1 MIKSI
6 ALENFMS
13 HQATRI
19 ELAPGVTVITGPNN
33 VGKSALVEAVR
44 SLVQNPGQ
52 KYSIRHGA
60 KQAVVRIEL
69 DSGEIIEWVR
79 TDKTAYYR
87 LFRPQVNGGEEIGDP
102 EEYRKI
108 GLTVPEDIQTL
119 LRLGRVETESGDID
133 IHIGNQRDPIFLLD
147 SPGSHAAS
155 FFAASTEAEYL
166 LRMRQALKSRVD
178 YAKTSRKVLA
188 GEGQTLEKVLCRYQ
202 PLEGLEP
209 DLARAEQTYEL
220 ICLYQKSIPELSGFI
235 GNLKDKERALSQQQQ
250 NAAILERLGLP
261 PELQEIAGL
270 EALLQHWRQIAN
282 NAKVA
287 AARSQALDP
296 LSSHPRLEETAFLD
310 HLAARLEETEKLLKQ
325 RQQEQEILLDLAEP
339 SAVTPVSDL
348 KNLAESIRRLD
359 LALATNRSLSR
370 VFQDF
375 QELPIIQDLLP
386 LEQLLEDLRSRE
398 DLKNRSHYRQEALAV
413 LTSPPDFLDV
423 DDLIDL
429 LANLFRLHDKQQYL
443 ESLSATL
450 GGLAAIPEIAPTRDL
465 EELIGRTAGVMQELS
480 PKRQERDSLEEALK
494 QKRAEVEEL
503 IRETGICPLCGSPMD
518 VSHFLEAVHG

>member
-13 HQATRI
+13 HQATWI

-44 SLVQNPGQ
+44 SLVHNPSQ

-87 LFRPQVNGGEEIGDP
+87 LFRPRVNSEEEICDP

-133 IHIGNQRDPIFLLD
+133 IHIGNQRAPIFLLD

-178 YAKTSRKVLA
+178 YAKTSSRVLA
-188 GEGQTLEKVLCRYQ
+188 SECQAIEKALCRYQ

-209 DLARAEQTYEL
+209 DLAQAEQTYEL

-235 GNLKDKERALSQQQQ
+235 GNLKDKERTLNQQQQ

-270 EALLQHWRQIAN
+270 ETLLLHWHQIAN

-296 LSSHPRLEETAFLD
+296 LSSHPLLEETAFFA
-310 HLAARLEETEKLLKQ
+310 HLTARLEETEKLLKQ
-325 RQQEQEILLDLAEP
+325 RQQEQGILVELVEP
-339 SAVTPVSDL
+339 SDVTPVSDL

-375 QELPIIQDLLP
+375 QEPPIIQDWLP
-386 LEQLLEDLRSRE
+386 LEQLLEDMRSRE
-398 DLKNRSHYRQEALAV
+398 YLKNRAHHRQEALV
-413 LTSPPDFLDV
+413 ILTSPPDFPDV
-423 DDLIDL
+423 GDLIDL
-429 LANLFRLHDKQQYL
+429 LANLFRLYDKQHYL
-443 ESLSATL
+443 ERLSATL
-450 GGLAAIPEIAPTRDL
+450 GGLAAIPELAPTRDL
-465 EELIGRTAGVMQELS
+465 EDLIGRTAGVMQELS

-503 IRETGICPLCGSPMD
+503 IRETGLCPLCGSPMD

>member
-44 SLVQNPGQ
+44 SLVQNPSQ

-79 TDKTAYYR
+79 TEKTAYYR
-87 LFRPQVNGGEEIGDP
+87 LFRPQANGEEELGEP

-119 LRLGRVETESGDID
+119 LRLGRVDTESGDID
-133 IHIGNQRDPIFLLD
+133 IHVGNQRDPIFLLD

-166 LRMRQALKSRVD
+166 LRMRQALKSRAD
-178 YAKTSRKVLA
+178 YAKTSSKVLA
-188 GEGQTLEKVLCRYQ
+188 SEGQTLEKAICRYQ
-202 PLEGLEP
+202 PLEGIEP
-209 DLARAEQTYEL
+209 DLAQAEQTYEL
-220 ICLYQKSIPELSGFI
+220 ICLNQKSIPELSGFI
-235 GNLKDKERALSQQQQ
+235 GNLTDKERTLSQQQQ
-250 NAAILERLGLP
+250 SAAILERLGLP
-261 PELQEIAGL
+261 PELREIAGL
-270 EALLQHWRQIAN
+270 EALLQYWRQIVNKAM
-282 NAKVA
+282 VA
-287 AARSQALDP
+287 AARSEALEP
-296 LSSHPRLEETAFLD
+296 LSSHPLLEETAFLA
-310 HLAARLEETEKLLKQ
+310 HLSGRLKETERLLKQ
-325 RQQEQEILLDLAEP
+325 RQQEQEILTELAEP
-339 SAVTPVSDL
+339 STVTPVKDL
-348 KNLAESIRRLD
+348 KNLAEAIRRLD
-359 LALATNRSLSR
+359 LRLATNRILSK

-375 QELPIIQDLLP
+375 QEPPIIQDLLP
-386 LEQLLEDLRSRE
+386 LEQFLEDLRSRE
-398 DLKNRSHYRQEALAV
+398 ELKNRSHHRQEALAV
-413 LTSPPDFLDV
+413 LASPPDFADAG
-423 DDLIDL
+423 DLI
-429 LANLFRLHDKQQYL
+429 NLIGSLSRLHDKKHHL
-443 ESLSATL
+443 ESLSGAL

-480 PKRQERDSLEEALK
+480 LKRQERDSMEEALK
-494 QKRAEVEEL
+494 QKRTEVQEL
-503 IRETGICPLCGSPMD
+503 IRETGLCPLCGSPMD

>member
-1 MIKSI
+1 
-6 ALENFMS
+6 MS
-13 HQATRI
+13 HQATWI

-44 SLVQNPGQ
+44 SLVQNPSQ

-60 KQAVVRIEL
+60 KQAVVRLEF

-87 LFRPQVNGGEEIGDP
+87 LFRPKADGEEELGDP
-102 EEYRKI
+102 EVYRKI
-108 GLTVPEDIQTL
+108 GLTVPEDIQAL

-178 YAKTSRKVLA
+178 YAKASSKILA
-188 GEGQTLEKVLCRYQ
+188 SEGQTLEKALCRYQ

-220 ICLYQKSIPELSGFI
+220 ICLNQIYIPELSGFI
-235 GNLKDKERALSQQQQ
+235 SSLTEKKGTLSKQQQSSG
-250 NAAILERLGLP
+250 ILERLGLP

-270 EALLQHWRQIAN
+270 EALLQHWRQIAIK
-282 NAKVA
+282 ARVA
-287 AARSQALDP
+287 AANSQALAP
-296 LSSHPRLEETAFLD
+296 LSPHPLLGETAFL
-310 HLAARLEETEKLLKQ
+310 ARMTGRLEETEKLLKQ
-325 RQQEQEILLDLAEP
+325 HQQEQGILVELAEP
-339 SAVTPVSDL
+339 STVTPVRDL
-348 KNLAESIRRLD
+348 KNLAESISRLD

-375 QELPIIQDLLP
+375 LEPPIIQDLPP
-386 LEQLLEDLRSRE
+386 LEQLLEDMRSRE
-398 DLKNRSHYRQEALAV
+398 DLKNRAHRRQEALAV
-413 LTSPPDFLDV
+413 LTSPPDFADV
-423 DDLIDL
+423 GDL
-429 LANLFRLHDKQQYL
+429 LNLLHILSRLHNKKHHL
-443 ESLSATL
+443 ESLSGTL
-450 GGLAAIPEIAPTRDL
+450 GSLAAIPELAPTRDL

-503 IRETGICPLCGSPMD
+503 VRETGLCPLCGSPMN